1 MDYEAKIALKAIKES
16 ATVNKPLVFVA
27 GPAAPLAEKVMA
39 QAVEQGAKGIVS
51 FGVCGGLDPSFKAGK
66 VILPDQILTQGEKP
80 ILYPNAEINISWRD
94 AILPVIEQDY
104 FVSCAPLVSFDQPI
118 TTVEGK
124 RKLHE
129 QTGACAVDM
138 ESGVLAALAKAH
150 GLPFIAV
157 RVVGDIA
164 DQSIP
169 PAFDKVLKPNGQLSV
184 FELIKGLMT
193 KWPGIKVLKNLAK
206 NDGEACT
213 NLSGLTQLALPD
225 FKLPE

>member
-1 MDYEAKIALKAIKES
+1 MDYEAKIALKAMKDS
-16 ATVNKPLVFVA
+16 GAVDKPLVFVA
-27 GPAAPLAEKVMA
+27 GPAAPFAEKIVA

-51 FGVCGGLDPSFKAGK
+51 FGVCGGLDPSFKAGQ
-66 VILPDQILTQGEKP
+66 VILPDQILTRGEKP
-80 ILYPNAEINISWRD
+80 TLYPNAEIKTPWCD
-94 AILPVIEQDY
+94 AILPVIKQDY
-104 FVSCAPLVSFDQPI
+104 FVSCAPLISVDQPI

-157 RVVGDIA
+157 RVVGDVA

-184 FELIKGLMT
+184 FGLIKGLVT
-193 KWPGIKVLKNLAK
+193 KWPGIDVIKKLAK
-206 NDGEACT
+206 NDGEARA
-213 NLSGLTQLALPD
+213 NLLGLTRLVLPD
-225 FKLPE
+225 FKLPK